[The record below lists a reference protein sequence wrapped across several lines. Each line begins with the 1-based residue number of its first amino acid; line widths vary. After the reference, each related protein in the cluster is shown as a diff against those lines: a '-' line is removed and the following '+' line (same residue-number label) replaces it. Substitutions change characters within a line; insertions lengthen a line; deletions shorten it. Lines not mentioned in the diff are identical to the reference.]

1 MSELLDLLERFSKL
15 LFLKLTCKW
24 ILVHAVVDEAKLIF
38 FQLEIE
44 LRIEVSCKLFNHL
57 GFRHRLIVIPPP
69 LARIVMREPC
79 KYQQCISKELRTE
92 HLAKKGESLLEL
104 IAESRIGRVHNKQEC
119 VNGTNIFQTNNHF
132 SDMFS
137 VSIF

>member
-44 LRIEVSCKLFNHL
+44 LLIEVS
-57 GFRHRLIVIPPP
+57 
-69 LARIVMREPC
+69 
-79 KYQQCISKELRTE
+79 
-92 HLAKKGESLLEL
+92 
-104 IAESRIGRVHNKQEC
+104 
-119 VNGTNIFQTNNHF
+119 
-132 SDMFS
+132 
-137 VSIF
+137 